1 MFHSDFNRKCSVCGS
16 QAGPTKRTKMSPREQ
31 PQTDPFQLPDF
42 SADDSAFLSANEA
55 GGLHKTGVNNHA
67 TEDTTTFSELAE
79 LRATS
84 DVDDLIS
91 LDARSEDNWLSQ
103 ETFRSSE
110 L

>member
-1 MFHSDFNRKCSVCGS
+1 
-16 QAGPTKRTKMSPREQ
+16 MSPREQ

-55 GGLHKTGVNNHA
+55 
-67 TEDTTTFSELAE
+67 DTTTFSELAE

>member
-1 MFHSDFNRKCSVCGS
+1 
-16 QAGPTKRTKMSPREQ
+16 MSPREQ